1 MRSLLTIVLLITAI
15 VTAHAASR
23 DAKGSKDH
31 PLIGRLEGSYIK
43 HYKKVGFDEYRI
55 FTAQVKS
62 HKERKNFILLEG
74 RITRI
79 AYFAPK
85 NVSILEAQRNYENR
99 LKESG
104 FDIVFSCKN
113 QECGGTNLAHSIE
126 QWVGLNPSNMRYAV
140 AKKSSAS
147 AETHVVVA
155 TSTDGSAI
163 IKTQVIIIESAA
175 MQNKMTDAS
184 AMAKAISGSGSIA
197 LYGIYFDSGKSTMKP
212 GSTPTLEEIAKLLK
226 NQTSLTLIVVGH
238 TDNEGSYGYN
248 MNLSKERAR
257 SVVRELVNK
266 HDISTRRLSHDGVG
280 YLAPVASNRT
290 EEGRVRNRRVQLV
303 EQ

>member
-1 MRSLLTIVLLITAI
+1 
-15 VTAHAASR
+15 
-23 DAKGSKDH
+23 
-31 PLIGRLEGSYIK
+31 
-43 HYKKVGFDEYRI
+43 
-55 FTAQVKS
+55 
-62 HKERKNFILLEG
+62 
-74 RITRI
+74 
-79 AYFAPK
+79 
-85 NVSILEAQRNYENR
+85 
-99 LKESG
+99 
-104 FDIVFSCKN
+104 
-113 QECGGTNLAHSIE
+113 
-126 QWVGLNPSNMRYAV
+126 MRYAV

-184 AMAKAISGSGSIA
+184 AMAEAISGSGSIA

-212 GSTPTLEEIAKLLK
+212 GSTPTLKEIAKLLK